1 MHFHAITASG
11 NDDMEMLTLRIVRRA
26 SRQGTSN
33 NLEVK
38 VPGVLYHHMRTPLHR
53 RSAGYINT
61 SAAGG
66 RRGHA
71 ARIYGA
77 LRISANNY

>member
-33 NLEVK
+33 NLEVR
-38 VPGVLYHHMRTPLHR
+38 VPGVSYRHMRTPLHR

-61 SAAGG
+61 SVTGG
-66 RRGHA
+66 RRGLA

-77 LRISANNY
+77 LGISAKNF